1 MGQKRSLNN
10 SNDNVDGEET
20 STVLIDQQPPSK
32 KVKTSKKLNGSI
44 KLEDTTVDD
53 ESIRKD
59 LSENDGEDVEIV
71 PRTRRDMIQL
81 PYDQKLKFV
90 SVIAQPMAGKKLAKK
105 LFKLMRKAS
114 KQSRK
119 QQLRIGLK
127 EVQLRIRK
135 GERGIIVFAGD
146 VTPIEI
152 MCHLPAIC
160 EDKDIPYIY
169 VPFRTDISTAIGVRR
184 PALMVLIKKHDEY
197 QELYDECETK
207 IRELMLEFMKTV

>member
-1 MGQKRSLNN
+1 MGHKRSLENAN
-10 SNDNVDGEET
+10 GHVDGHEEV
-20 STVLIDQQPPSK
+20 VLVDQQPSSK
-32 KVKTSKKLNGSI
+32 KMKTSKKSNESIQLDDTNTDEMSI
-44 KLEDTTVDD
+44 KNEL
-53 ESIRKD
+53 I
-59 LSENDGEDVEIV
+59 ENGGENVEIV

-105 LFKLMRKAS
+105 IFKLLRKAS

-119 QQLRIGLK
+119 EQLRIGLK

-152 MCHLPAIC
+152 MCHLPSVC

-169 VPFRTDISTAIGVRR
+169 VPFRTDISSAIGVRR
-184 PALMVLIKKHDEY
+184 PALMVLIKKHDNY
-197 QELYDECETK
+197 QELYDECEQK
-207 IRELMLEFMKTV
+207 IHELMTEFMKTI

>member
-1 MGQKRSLNN
+1 MGHKRSLDNANN
-10 SNDNVDGEET
+10 NVDGDQEC
-20 STVLIDQQPPSK
+20 STNPIDQQPSAK
-32 KVKTSKKLNGSI
+32 KMKTSKKMNGSI
-44 KLEDTTVDD
+44 QLEDIIEDVSVKKE
-53 ESIRKD
+53 ESE
-59 LSENDGEDVEIV
+59 ENVEIV

-90 SVIAQPMAGKKLAKK
+90 SIIAQPMAGKKLAKK

-119 QQLRIGLK
+119 EQLRIGLK

-152 MCHLPAIC
+152 MCHLPGIC
-160 EDKDIPYIY
+160 ESKDLPYIY
-169 VPFRTDISTAIGVRR
+169 VPFRTDISSAIGVRR
-184 PALMVLIKKHDEY
+184 PALMVLIKTHSEY
-197 QELYDECETK
+197 QDLYDECETK
-207 IRELMLEFMKTV
+207 IRELMLEFLKTI